1 MRTIAR
7 FQQAEDAHLLRSF
20 LASRGVEAGV
30 LDEHLVQIAWTY
42 SDAIGGVRVVVADA
56 QANEAVEVYREYL
69 DALVES
75 PRPVTVA
82 RAWPMVLLIYFTL
95 GVPGLIFGRRVVRA
109 RTEKDSSQEGV
120 N

>member
-30 LDEHLVQIAWTY
+30 LDEHVIQIFWHY
-42 SDAIGGVRVVVADA
+42 SDALGGVRVVVGDS
-56 QANEAVEVYREYL
+56 QANEAVEAYRDYL

-82 RAWPMVLLIYFTL
+82 RAWPLVLLGFWMF
-95 GVPGLIFGRRVVRA
+95 GVPALIFGRRVVSGKGEREV
-109 RTEKDSSQEGV
+109 RQTGGE
-120 N
+120 

>member
-1 MRTIAR
+1 M
-7 FQQAEDAHLLRSF
+7 
-20 LASRGVEAGV
+20 
-30 LDEHLVQIAWTY
+30 LDEHVIQIVWTY
-42 SDAIGGVRVVVADA
+42 SDAIGGVRVVVADS

-82 RAWPMVLLIYFTL
+82 RAWPMVLLMYCTL
-95 GVPGLIFGRRVVRA
+95 GVPALIFGRRVVRTTTGNEA
-109 RTEKDSSQEGV
+109 SQAGG